1 MIKEKHSYSF
11 FNLLYLLKHWIIFCF
26 LLFIVVKPV
35 VIAISLIVDS
45 KYEIYD
51 NLAKENTEEKK
62 ENISDDERINH
73 SIDYKTS
80 NYTDQSLSC
89 YYNSDLFLSF
99 KPKIHLRPPIL

>member
-1 MIKEKHSYSF
+1 MINKKHTYNF

-26 LLFIVVKPV
+26 LLFIAVKPV
-35 VIAISLIVDS
+35 VTAILQIIDS
-45 KYEIYD
+45 KYEFYD
-51 NLAKENTEEKK
+51 NLAKENTEEKN

-80 NYTDQSLSC
+80 NFTDQSLFYN
-89 YYNSDLFLSF
+89 YYSNLFLSF